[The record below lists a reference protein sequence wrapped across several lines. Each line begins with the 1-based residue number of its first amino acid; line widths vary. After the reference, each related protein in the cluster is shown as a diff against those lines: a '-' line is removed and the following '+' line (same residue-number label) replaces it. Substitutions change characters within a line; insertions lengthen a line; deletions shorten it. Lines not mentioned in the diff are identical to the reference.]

1 MLGCHGTLGSHRIL
15 GSPRIPCLGLRATPC
30 EDSVLGLVELGAL
43 RPLQAL
49 SPSWPAQP
57 PPVAPY
63 SGRGPVGDPG
73 LAGAGWLGFRLDF
86 GLDFDLI
93 LI

>member
-1 MLGCHGTLGSHRIL
+1 M
-15 GSPRIPCLGLRATPC
+15 PRTPCDAVPGLRARTF
-30 EDSVLGLVELGAL
+30 VELGAL

-63 SGRGPVGDPG
+63 RGGPVGDPR